1 MNRRDFLKTLGLALS
16 ALVLP
21 KVKVSKRMGR
31 TITGTDATL
40 ELNGHSLT
48 DCVPVTNEWLADG
61 IPLSDCV
68 SGDDSRLWH
77 MYNETVEHCRL
88 YGLEPVAKDQD
99 APPTLM
105 GYPIVFRED
114 CPDNTVFLISGD
126 YRPQVLKNIVPPEEV

>member
-1 MNRRDFLKTLGLALS
+1 MNRRDFLKTLCLALS

-21 KVKVSKRMGR
+21 KARAEPPVAPA
-31 TITGTDATL
+31 GTRKPS
-40 ELNGHSLT
+40 GHGGVMEIFDGAEWVEIQGASLKTHQLT
-48 DCVPVTNEWLADG
+48 DYVLVSDELLADDVLCSARALFYEG
-61 IPLSDCV
+61 V
-68 SGDDSRLWH
+68 
-77 MYNETVEHCRL
+77 
-88 YGLEPVAKDQD
+88 